1 MGVLR
6 AVFELQDRYSSRI
19 SKIMQASDRAAAS
32 IEKASTAADKVSTG
46 LDKVGKSG
54 TKAGVGLSG
63 AGAGADKTKT
73 KMKGLGDEM
82 ERTKKTADR
91 VAKALAGV
99 FAVKT
104 AVDVGKMLGS
114 ASDAY
119 ANANTRLNLVNTDDS
134 GNAIDPSFQNKV
146 YASAQRSRASFEST
160 ANGIASL
167 GLNASSAFKNQD
179 ELIAFVE
186 SINKQFVIG
195 GTEAGAA
202 AGAMVQLTQ
211 AMGSGALRGDE
222 LNSVL
227 EAAPSIAR
235 NIEKY
240 MGWAEGSIKKYA
252 EKGMLSAEMVK
263 NAQLAAMDEIDR
275 KFNSMPMTWAQ
286 VWTSAMNMIQKG
298 SAPFLTVVS
307 WLANNMSIIG
317 PLLLGLG
324 AALAV
329 YASFTYGAA
338 AAQWVLNAATAV
350 WNALC
355 TMNPAGLMMIGV
367 IGLIAVL
374 YAGVAAFNKI
384 TGASVSATGI
394 ICGGFFV
401 AAQFVVNLGLSAAN
415 VFLAIANGGRAVAF
429 NIKTAFGNSIRNV
442 QSFFYN
448 LLATATE
455 VIRGIAEKLNAL
467 PFVNIDVAGLSG
479 KADTY
484 RAKAQQ
490 YASEKGSYEDVGA
503 AFNKGLNTFDTW
515 KKGWAQNAYN
525 KGYSWGSNAAGKAT
539 DFFNGG
545 VGSSIG
551 TVGDPAVVKG
561 TEKNGSIKASLEDE
575 DISYLKELAERD
587 YVARI
592 AQNTLAP
599 NIAITFTGDIHKET
613 DYEQIG
619 PAIAQILRDE
629 LETAPEGLY

>member
-1 MGVLR
+1 
-6 AVFELQDRYSSRI
+6 
-19 SKIMQASDRAAAS
+19 
-32 IEKASTAADKVSTG
+32 
-46 LDKVGKSG
+46 
-54 TKAGVGLSG
+54 
-63 AGAGADKTKT
+63 
-73 KMKGLGDEM
+73 
-82 ERTKKTADR
+82 
-91 VAKALAGV
+91 
-99 FAVKT
+99 
-104 AVDVGKMLGS
+104 
-114 ASDAY
+114 
-119 ANANTRLNLVNTDDS
+119 
-134 GNAIDPSFQNKV
+134 
-146 YASAQRSRASFEST
+146 
-160 ANGIASL
+160 
-167 GLNASSAFKNQD
+167 
-179 ELIAFVE
+179 
-186 SINKQFVIG
+186 
-195 GTEAGAA
+195 
-202 AGAMVQLTQ
+202 
-211 AMGSGALRGDE
+211 
-222 LNSVL
+222 
-227 EAAPSIAR
+227 
-235 NIEKY
+235 
-240 MGWAEGSIKKYA
+240 
-252 EKGMLSAEMVK
+252 
-263 NAQLAAMDEIDR
+263 
-275 KFNSMPMTWAQ
+275 
-286 VWTSAMNMIQKG
+286 
-298 SAPFLTVVS
+298 
-307 WLANNMSIIG
+307 
-317 PLLLGLG
+317 
-324 AALAV
+324 
-329 YASFTYGAA
+329 
-338 AAQWVLNAATAV
+338 
-350 WNALC
+350 
-355 TMNPAGLMMIGV
+355 MIGV

-394 ICGGFFV
+394 ICGGFSV

-455 VIRGIAEKLNAL
+455 VIGGIAEKLNAL

-484 RAKAQQ
+484 QAKAQQ
-490 YASEKGSYEDVGA
+490 YALEKGSYEDVGA

-525 KGYSWGSNAAGKAT
+525 KGYNWGSNAAGKAT

>member
-54 TKAGVGLSG
+54 TKAGAGLSG

-104 AVDVGKMLGS
+104 AVDVGKMLGA

-134 GNAIDPSFQNKV
+134 GNVIDPSFQNKV

-186 SINKQFVIG
+186 SINKQFAIG

-298 SAPFLTVVS
+298 SAPLLTVVS

-394 ICGGFFV
+394 IVGAVFTAGAVIGNVFIGTWNLFTGIVFNVVNACISFAEFFANFLNNPV
-401 AAQFVVNLGLSAAN
+401 LAIVNLITDLAKFVVGTMQSVAKAIDA
-415 VFLAIANGGRAVAF
+415 VFGSN
-429 NIKTAFGNSIRNV
+429 
-442 QSFFYN
+442 
-448 LLATATE
+448 
-455 VIRGIAEKLNAL
+455 
-467 PFVNIDVAGLSG
+467 LSG
-479 KADTY
+479 IVSGWSSAVDKFKGAIKSEGQISFDRVDTSKY
-484 RAKAQQ
+484 QMNRI
-490 YASEKGSYEDVGA
+490 SYSDS
-503 AFNKGLNTFDTW
+503 F
-515 KKGWAQNAYN
+515 KKGYD
-525 KGYSWGSNAAGKAT
+525 WGSNAAGKVT

>member
-1 MGVLR
+1 
-6 AVFELQDRYSSRI
+6 
-19 SKIMQASDRAAAS
+19 MQASDRAAAS

-167 GLNASSAFKNQD
+167 GLNASNAFKNQD

-286 VWTSAMNMIQKG
+286 VWTSHEHDPERISSVLDG
-298 SAPFLTVVS
+298 SQ
-307 WLANNMSIIG
+307 LAG
-317 PLLLGLG
+317 
-324 AALAV
+324 
-329 YASFTYGAA
+329 
-338 AAQWVLNAATAV
+338 
-350 WNALC
+350 
-355 TMNPAGLMMIGV
+355 
-367 IGLIAVL
+367 
-374 YAGVAAFNKI
+374 
-384 TGASVSATGI
+384 
-394 ICGGFFV
+394 
-401 AAQFVVNLGLSAAN
+401 
-415 VFLAIANGGRAVAF
+415 
-429 NIKTAFGNSIRNV
+429 
-442 QSFFYN
+442 
-448 LLATATE
+448 E
-455 VIRGIAEKLNAL
+455 
-467 PFVNIDVAGLSG
+467 
-479 KADTY
+479 
-484 RAKAQQ
+484 
-490 YASEKGSYEDVGA
+490 
-503 AFNKGLNTFDTW
+503 
-515 KKGWAQNAYN
+515 
-525 KGYSWGSNAAGKAT
+525 
-539 DFFNGG
+539 
-545 VGSSIG
+545 
-551 TVGDPAVVKG
+551 
-561 TEKNGSIKASLEDE
+561 
-575 DISYLKELAERD
+575 
-587 YVARI
+587 
-592 AQNTLAP
+592 
-599 NIAITFTGDIHKET
+599 
-613 DYEQIG
+613 
-619 PAIAQILRDE
+619 
-629 LETAPEGLY
+629 

>member
-32 IEKASTAADKVSTG
+32 IEKASTSADKVSTG

-54 TKAGVGLSG
+54 TKAGAGLSG
-63 AGAGADKTKT
+63 AGAGADTTKT
-73 KMKGLGDEM
+73 KMKGLGDELD
-82 ERTKKTADR
+82 RTKNKADR
-91 VAKALAGV
+91 VAKALTGI

-104 AVDVGKMLGS
+104 AVDVGEMLGS

-134 GNAIDPSFQNKV
+134 GNVIDSNFQNKV

-179 ELIAFVE
+179 ELINFVE
-186 SINKQFVIG
+186 SINKQFAIG

-263 NAQLAAMDEIDR
+263 NAQLAAMDDIDR

-298 SAPFLTVVS
+298 SAPLLTAVS

-338 AAQWVLNAATAV
+338 AAQWVLNAATTA
-350 WNALC
+350 WHALC
-355 TMNPAGLMMIGV
+355 MMNPAGLMMIGV

-394 ICGGFFV
+394 IVGAVFTAGAVVGNIFIGTWNLFTGIVFNVVNACISFAEFFANFLNNPV
-401 AAQFVVNLGLSAAN
+401 LAIVNLITDLAKFVVGTMQSVAKAIDAVFGSNLSGIVSGWSNA
-415 VFLAIANGGRAVAF
+415 VDKFKGAIKAEGQ
-429 NIKTAFGNSIRNV
+429 I
-442 QSFFYN
+442 SFDRVDTSKYQMNRISYSDSFKKGYN
-448 LLATATE
+448 L
-455 VIRGIAEKLNAL
+455 
-467 PFVNIDVAGLSG
+467 
-479 KADTY
+479 
-484 RAKAQQ
+484 
-490 YASEKGSYEDVGA
+490 
-503 AFNKGLNTFDTW
+503 
-515 KKGWAQNAYN
+515 
-525 KGYSWGSNAAGKAT
+525 GSNAAGKVT

>member
-19 SKIMQASDRAAAS
+19 SKIMQASERAAAS

-54 TKAGVGLSG
+54 TKAGAGLSG

-134 GNAIDPSFQNKV
+134 GNVIDPSFQNKV

-298 SAPFLTVVS
+298 SAPLLTVVS

-374 YAGVAAFNKI
+374 YAGVAAFNKL

-394 ICGGFFV
+394 IGAAVYVLGAGIYNHFIFPVYNGFAMLANFIGNVFHSPV
-401 AAQFVVNLGLSAAN
+401 AAVKILFLDMANTCIGYVLNMARAIENIINKIPGATVDITSGLEG
-415 VFLAIANGGRAVAF
+415 LKNGLEAKSKT
-429 NIKTAFGNSIRNV
+429 IKDESGWKEYV
-442 QSFFYN
+442 KQP
-448 LLATATE
+448 
-455 VIRGIAEKLNAL
+455 KLM
-467 PFVNIDVAGLSG
+467 D
-479 KADTY
+479 Y
-484 RAKAQQ
+484 
-490 YASEKGSYEDVGA
+490 SE
-503 AFNKGLNTFDTW
+503 
-515 KKGWAQNAYN
+515 
-525 KGYSWGSNAAGKAT
+525 AAGKGYAKGSALAGKVS
-539 DFFNGG
+539 NLVSGG
-545 VGSSIG
+545 SGGLNLG
-551 TVGDPAVVKG
+551 TIGDPAVVKG
-561 TEKNGSIKASLEDE
+561 TGKNGSVKTSLEDE
-575 DISYLKELAERD
+575 DISYLKDLAERD

-599 NIAITFTGDIHKET
+599 NIAITFTGDINKEV
-613 DYEQIG
+613 DYEKIG
-619 PAIAQILRDE
+619 PVVAQILQDE
-629 LETAPEGLY
+629 LETEPEGIYE